1 MNIAVIVVDAWKNHD
16 HVPQD
21 LINYPFLKEEVK
33 TYSAYLNHMLNQIRK
48 KPQYTIYHNATGK
61 EIIDEIDT
69 SQDTIVN
76 DAEMMSMP
84 EFSYYMFCGFH
95 ISRCIKRKMQ
105 LLNRKNCG
113 VVLNMSMVYP
123 KDPYCDRLSLFVDD
137 TFMYSHAN
145 GFEPMAINNINTS
158 LRTNYGN
165 IDKSIKIVR
174 ENKIKII
181 QALLEK

>member
-1 MNIAVIVVDAWKNHD
+1 MNNIAVIVVDAWKNHD
-16 HVPQD
+16 HVPLD

-48 KPQYTIYHNATGK
+48 KQKYTIYHNASGK
-61 EIIDEIDT
+61 EITDEIDT
-69 SQDTIVN
+69 SQDTVIN
-76 DAEMMSMP
+76 DEEMMSMP
-84 EFSYYMFCGFH
+84 EFGYYMFCGFH
-95 ISRCIKRKMQ
+95 ISRCIKLKMQ

-123 KDPYCDRLSLFVDD
+123 NDPYCDRLSLFVDD

-145 GFEPMAINNINTS
+145 GFEPMGV
-158 LRTNYGN
+158 NYDIGN
-165 IDKSIKIVR
+165 SIKITR